1 MPMTLTKER
10 TQAGHAFLRVHSS
23 GDVTAADAEVLTRAM
38 APGADFADLAVL
50 GVVEAGTRY
59 SPEAR
64 QALTRM
70 QGGSAENPKPV
81 AIVVTSAP
89 LRVMLSFIIRIS
101 GAADYTRFFSN
112 EVPAIAFID
121 EQSSGNASPEQ
132 FAGA

>member
-10 TQAGHAFLRVHSS
+10 TQLGHAFLRIHSS

-38 APGADFADLAVL
+38 APGAEYTDLAVL
-50 GVVEAGTRY
+50 GVVEPGTKY

-64 QALTRM
+64 QALTKM
-70 QGGSAENPKPV
+70 QGGSGENPKPV

-101 GAADYTRFFSN
+101 GVAAHTRFFSD
-112 EVPAIAFID
+112 EVPAIAFLND
-121 EQSSGNASPEQ
+121 QSSSQVLEA
-132 FAGA
+132 